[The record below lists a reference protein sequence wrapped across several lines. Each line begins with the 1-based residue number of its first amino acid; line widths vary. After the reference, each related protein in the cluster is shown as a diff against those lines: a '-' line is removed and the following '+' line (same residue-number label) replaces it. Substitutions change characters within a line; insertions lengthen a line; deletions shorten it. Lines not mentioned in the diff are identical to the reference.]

1 MPAECR
7 PERANQNGGP
17 DCWLRSEH
25 GSAFQTSFKLT
36 PMADEKKWRAEMSP
50 DKKELCWDGGGY
62 VYVYDRYD
70 MYAFEPELVE
80 RIATLLNLAEGIPTE
95 ELGERVRVTKPV
107 DPNSLTPYPI
117 RVQIGAEF
125 NRRTLGGTAW
135 ATSADEIEQISLG
148 LRTYKP

>member
-1 MPAECR
+1 MAE
-7 PERANQNGGP
+7 
-17 DCWLRSEH
+17 
-25 GSAFQTSFKLT
+25 T
-36 PMADEKKWRAEMSP
+36 EKKWRVEFEGGEWQVYKGKFLCATVGSP
-50 DKKELCWDGGGY
+50 T
-62 VYVYDRYD
+62 
-70 MYAFEPELVE
+70 AAN